1 MENRINLKDGL
12 IKQNMVFMS
21 GMLIAPVIACAST
34 LMKSLAVCFVFSFVS
49 AAAIFACRRIPR
61 TIVYTLR
68 VIIYSLAAAVAY
80 IPAMLLAELIFG
92 QDIVTS
98 AGVYL
103 PILITNS
110 LILSKTETRFYH
122 EPLKNMAA
130 DVFMF
135 ILGFD
140 GACIVTGI
148 IRELLADS
156 RIAGYGVDMPFTVP
170 ALETTFGGFL
180 FVGVGAGLFRWLYNR
195 SKRKALE
202 QPEEG
207 EESLAEYAE
216 DMGEFLIGKHKTEKI
231 KIYKA
236 AAKKA
241 KQENSLLDL
250 EFLSNKDILD
260 EFAAIVAEGEE
271 MLSPERKAEKPEDS
285 GEEGAE
291 TAEIAVNTAETGE
304 SSSAELPAKEEEQP
318 IMAEEQPAKEETAE

>member
-49 AAAIFACRRIPR
+49 AAAIFVCRRIPR

-92 QDIVTS
+92 QDIVAS

-103 PILITNS
+103 PVLITNS

-122 EPLKNMAA
+122 EPFKSMAA
-130 DVFMF
+130 DVLMF

-140 GACIVTGI
+140 GACVVTGI
-148 IRELLADS
+148 IRELLS
-156 RIAGYGVDMPFTVP
+156 EGKIAGYGVDIPFTVP

-202 QPEEG
+202 QPEDG

-271 MLSPERKAEKPEDS
+271 MLSIEKPTEEKAEADSEEQEENKPAEA
-285 GEEGAE
+285 GEESPAE
-291 TAEIAVNTAETGE
+291 
-304 SSSAELPAKEEEQP
+304 ELPAKEETTE
-318 IMAEEQPAKEETAE
+318 

>member
-92 QDIVTS
+92 QDIVAS

-103 PILITNS
+103 PVLITNS

-130 DVFMF
+130 DVLMF

-140 GACIVTGI
+140 GACIATGI
-148 IRELLADS
+148 IRELLADGK
-156 RIAGYGVDMPFTVP
+156 IAGYGVDMPFTVP

-202 QPEEG
+202 QPEDG

-271 MLSPERKAEKPEDS
+271 MLSPEKKS
-285 GEEGAE
+285 GEADE
-291 TAEIAVNTAETGE
+291 TAENAENAE
-304 SSSAELPAKEEEQP
+304 ENPANANENSPAELPVKAEELPAKEET
-318 IMAEEQPAKEETAE
+318 KE

>member
-1 MENRINLKDGL
+1 MENRINIKDGL

-156 RIAGYGVDMPFTVP
+156 SIAGYGVDMPFTVP

-271 MLSPERKAEKPEDS
+271 MLSPERKVEKPEES
-285 GEEGAE
+285 GEEGKE
-291 TAEIAVNTAETGE
+291 TAEIAEDNSVTADE
-304 SSSAELPAKEEEQP
+304 SSPAKLPAKEEEQP
-318 IMAEEQPAKEETAE
+318 AKEETEE

>member
-34 LMKSLAVCFVFSFVS
+34 LMKSLALCFVFSFVS

-92 QDIVTS
+92 QDIVAS

-103 PILITNS
+103 PVLITNS

-130 DVFMF
+130 DVLMF

-140 GACIVTGI
+140 GACIATGI

-156 RIAGYGVDMPFTVP
+156 KIAGYGVDMPFTVP

-202 QPEEG
+202 QPEDG

-271 MLSPERKAEKPEDS
+271 MLSPEKKS
-285 GEEGAE
+285 GEADE
-291 TAEIAVNTAETGE
+291 TAENAENAEENPADVNE
-304 SSSAELPAKEEEQP
+304 SSPAELPVKAEELPAKEET
-318 IMAEEQPAKEETAE
+318 KE

>member
-92 QDIVTS
+92 QDIVAS

-103 PILITNS
+103 PVLITNS

-130 DVFMF
+130 DVLMF

-140 GACIVTGI
+140 GACIATGI

-156 RIAGYGVDMPFTVP
+156 KIAGYGVDMPFTVP

-202 QPEEG
+202 QPEDG

-271 MLSPERKAEKPEDS
+271 MLSPEKKS
-285 GEEGAE
+285 GEADE
-291 TAEIAVNTAETGE
+291 TAENAENAEENPADVNE
-304 SSSAELPAKEEEQP
+304 SSPAELPVKAEELPAKEET
-318 IMAEEQPAKEETAE
+318 KE

>member
-92 QDIVTS
+92 QDIVAS

-103 PILITNS
+103 PVLITNS

-130 DVFMF
+130 DVLMF

-140 GACIVTGI
+140 GACIATGI

-156 RIAGYGVDMPFTVP
+156 KIAGYGVDMPFTVP

-202 QPEEG
+202 QPEDG

-271 MLSPERKAEKPEDS
+271 MLSPEKKAEKS
-285 GEEGAE
+285 GEADEAAE
-291 TAEIAVNTAETGE
+291 NTGNAENSEENPAEANE
-304 SSSAELPAKEEEQP
+304 SSPAELPVKAEELPAKEETTE
-318 IMAEEQPAKEETAE
+318 